1 MDKKFVRRPISRDL
15 AEQIVDSAD
24 ILMVIAERQVLRS
37 IGKNYLGKCPFCGR
51 REFAVSEEKN
61 FYHCF
66 ACEKSGSSLTYLIEV
81 AGMTF
86 YEGVEHLGRMQGINF
101 DDDGLQYEN

>member
-1 MDKKFVRRPISRDL
+1 MDRKYGRRPISRDL
-15 AEQIVDSAD
+15 AEQIVESAD

-37 IGKNYLGKCPFCGR
+37 MGKNYLGKCPFCGR
-51 REFAVSEEKN
+51 RDFAVSEEKN

-86 YEGVEHLGRMQGINF
+86 VEAVEQLGRMQGVDF
-101 DDDGLQYEN
+101 GKVGTSPEE

>member
-1 MDKKFVRRPISRDL
+1 MDRRFSCRPISRDL
-15 AEQIVDSAD
+15 AEQIVENAD

-37 IGKNYLGKCPFCGR
+37 MGKNYLGKCPFCGR
-51 REFAVSEEKN
+51 RDFAVSEEKN

-86 YEGVEHLGRMQGINF
+86 VEAVEHLGCMQGIDFGNS
-101 DDDGLQYEN
+101 GLRNEN